1 MTTVEIYSRAG
12 AERAFAPK
20 GDVEVLKGR
29 LETLEGVPAVHGAI
43 TLRTG
48 EHAPAATRSGTLV
61 LREKAALGGGI
72 TVRAAAVGRAQAG
85 VGDPLTVSA
94 EPGDL
99 AVLIMA
105 GQLAADPTPS
115 PIPEGWTGTWQN
127 AIPGTNRSGYVAVR
141 KVTSATD
148 TRGVEWWVKTKAWT
162 ARQRAVLAVIGGVD
176 ADRAAAGPWSA
187 ALGAAPAGATA
198 RLLAS
203 AAHGT
208 KEGKMAAWTLDGGA
222 VVADGLADVSAVES
236 WSAVRAVLGEV
247 GKAPDDIG
255 ANPPAAWAQ
264 VGLVARA
271 AGGGGGDNLDGATVP
286 LWFGGEQT
294 RAGVSIMPYGAR
306 SASALKEAGAGR
318 KGIVVGHRGM
328 SEAGDVVEHTMAA
341 YTRAVECGVD
351 ALEISCHRTSDGVWL
366 ASHDSTLERLG
377 GPSTPIRDMTW
388 AQVLS
393 AFAGRPEAT
402 PVTLRD
408 YLAAYGATHVTIFD
422 PKTEMARSDEYLALL
437 RDYKDRVVVK
447 AFADSGWLFAKIKQ
461 AGWATWGYA
470 YARNRGQ
477 TWYADFVQ
485 GTNLDFLS
493 MEWDASDDVWSPLVA
508 TGKPVI
514 AHIPASVAQAA
525 EGARKGAAGC
535 ITSRADLVAGAKV

>member
-12 AERAFAPK
+12 AERAFATK
-20 GDVEVLKGR
+20 AGVEALKGR
-29 LETLEGVPAVHGAI
+29 LETLEGAPAVHGAI

-48 EHAPAATRSGTLV
+48 EHAPAATRSGTMV
-61 LREKAALGGGI
+61 LREKAALGGGVV
-72 TVRAAAVGRAQAG
+72 VRSSSVGRAQAG
-85 VGDPLTVSA
+85 VGDPLTAAS

-115 PIPEGWTGTWQN
+115 PVPEGWTGTWQPQ
-127 AIPGTNRSGYVAVR
+127 IGGTNRSGYVAVR
-141 KVTSATD
+141 KVTSPVD

-176 ADRAAAGPWSA
+176 ADRTTPGSWSA
-187 ALGAAPAGATA
+187 ALGPAPAGATA

-203 AAHGT
+203 VAHGT

-236 WSAVRAVLGEV
+236 WSAVRAVLGAA

-255 ANPPAAWAQ
+255 ANPPAAWAH
-264 VGLVARA
+264 VGLVAKA
-271 AGGGGGDNLDGATVP
+271 AGGGADNLDGATVP

-318 KGIVVGHRGM
+318 KNLVIGHRGM
-328 SEAGDVVEHTMAA
+328 SGAGDVVEHTMAA

-351 ALEISCHRTSDGVWL
+351 ALEISCHRTSDGVWM

-377 GPSTPIRDMTW
+377 GPSTPIKNMTW
-388 AQVLS
+388 AQVQA

-402 PVTLRD
+402 PVTLKD

-437 RDYKDRVVVK
+437 ASYKDRVVIK
-447 AFADSGWLFAKIKQ
+447 AFADSGWLFAKVKQ

-493 MEWDASDDVWSPLVA
+493 MEWDAADDVWSPLVA

-535 ITSRADLVAGAKV
+535 ITSRADLVAGVKV

>member
-1 MTTVEIYSRAG
+1 MTAYEVYSRGG
-12 AERAFAPK
+12 ADRRFALRTETDAIRGLLPALT
-20 GDVEVLKGR
+20 GTGTVL
-29 LETLEGVPAVHGAI
+29 

-48 EHAPAATRSGTLV
+48 EHAPASTRSGTMV
-61 LREKAALGGGI
+61 LRERAALEGGVV
-72 TVRAAAVGRAQAG
+72 VRSTAVGRAQAG
-85 VGDPLTVSA
+85 VGDPLTAAA

-105 GQLAADPTPS
+105 AQLQADENPS
-115 PIPEGWTGTWQN
+115 PIPEGWTGTWQPQ
-127 AIPGTNRSGYVAVR
+127 IGGTNRSGYVATR
-141 KVTSATD
+141 KVTAATD

-162 ARQRAVLAVIGGVD
+162 ARQRAVLVILAGVD
-176 ADRAAAGPWSA
+176 ADRAAAGQWSA
-187 ALGAAPAGATA
+187 TLGAAPAGATA

-208 KEGKMAAWTLDGGA
+208 KDNKMAAWTLEGGA
-222 VVADGLADVSAVES
+222 VVADGLADVSTTES
-236 WSAVRAVLGEV
+236 WSAVRAVLGAAAT
-247 GKAPDDIG
+247 APDGAG

-264 VGLVARA
+264 VGLVAK
-271 AGGGGGDNLDGATVP
+271 AGGGAGENLNGATVP
-286 LWFGGEQT
+286 LWFGGEAT

-306 SASALKEAGAGR
+306 SASALKER

-366 ASHDSTLERLG
+366 ASHDSTLARLG

-388 AQVLS
+388 AQVQA
-393 AFAGRPEAT
+393 AFVGRPEAA
-402 PVTLRD
+402 PVTLKD

-437 RDYKDRVVVK
+437 KDYKDRVVVK
-447 AFADSGWLFAKIKQ
+447 AFADASWLFAKVKQ

-477 TWYADFVQ
+477 TWYPDFVQ

-535 ITSRADLVAGAKV
+535 ITSRADLVAGLKV

>member
-1 MTTVEIYSRAG
+1 MTAYRVYSRDG
-12 AERAFAPK
+12 ADRRFAP
-20 GDVEVLKGR
+20 R
-29 LETLEGVPAVHGAI
+29 AETDAIRGLLPALTGTGTVI

-48 EHAPAATRSGTLV
+48 EHTPAGTRPGTMV
-61 LREKAALGGGI
+61 LRERAALEGGVV
-72 TVRAAAVGRAQAG
+72 VRDSAVGRAQAG
-85 VGDPLTVSA
+85 VGDPLTA
-94 EPGDL
+94 TAQPGDL

-105 GQLAADPTPS
+105 AQLQADENPS
-115 PIPEGWTGTWQN
+115 PIPSGWTGTWQN
-127 AIPGTNRSGYVAVR
+127 TIPATNRSGYVAVK
-141 KVTSATD
+141 KVTAATD
-148 TRGVEWWVKTKAWT
+148 TRGVEWWVRTKAWT
-162 ARQRAVLAVIGGVD
+162 ARQRAVLVVLTGVD
-176 ADRAAAGPWSA
+176 ADQIAVGQWRATVAAAIP
-187 ALGAAPAGATA
+187 APSTA

-208 KEGKMAAWTLDGGA
+208 KGNKMAAWTMDGGA
-222 VVADGLADVSAVES
+222 VVADGLADVSTTES
-236 WSAVRAVLGEV
+236 WSAVRVVLGAADR
-247 GKAPDDIG
+247 APDG
-255 ANPPAAWAQ
+255 AAANPPAAWAQ
-264 VGLVARA
+264 VGLVAA
-271 AGGGGGDNLDGATVP
+271 AGGGEGALDGTTVP
-286 LWFGGEQT
+286 LWFGGEKT

-306 SASALKEAGAGR
+306 SVSALKER
-318 KGIVVGHRGM
+318 KTGIVVGHRGT
-328 SEAGDVVEHTMAA
+328 SGAGDVVEHTMAA

-351 ALEISCHRTSDGVWL
+351 ALEISCHRTSDGVWF

-388 AQVLS
+388 TQVQA

-402 PVTLRD
+402 PVTLKD
-408 YLAAYGATHVTIFD
+408 YLAAYGGTHVTIFD

-437 RDYKDRVVVK
+437 KDYKDRVVVK
-447 AFADSGWLFAKIKQ
+447 AFADAGWLFAKVKQ

-477 TWYADFVQ
+477 NWYPDFVQ

-525 EGARKGAAGC
+525 EGTRKGAAGC
-535 ITSRADLVAGAKV
+535 ITSRADLVAGLKV

>member
-1 MTTVEIYSRAG
+1 MTAYEVYSRAG
-12 AERAFAPK
+12 VDKRFA
-20 GDVEVLKGR
+20 LR
-29 LETLEGVPAVHGAI
+29 TETDAIRGLLPALTGTGTVI

-48 EHAPAATRSGTLV
+48 EHAPASTRSGTMV
-61 LREKAALGGGI
+61 LRERAALEGGVV
-72 TVRAAAVGRAQAG
+72 VRSSAVGRAQAG
-85 VGDPLTVSA
+85 VGDPLTAAA

-105 GQLAADPTPS
+105 AQLQADENPS
-115 PIPEGWTGTWQN
+115 PIPSGWTETWQPQ
-127 AIPGTNRSGYVAVR
+127 IGGTNRSGYVATR
-141 KVTSATD
+141 KVTGATD
-148 TRGVEWWVKTKAWT
+148 TRGVEWWVRTKAWT
-162 ARQRAVLAVIGGVD
+162 ARQRAVLVILAGVD
-176 ADRAAAGPWSA
+176 ADKAAAGAWSA

-198 RLLAS
+198 RLLVS

-208 KEGKMAAWTLDGGA
+208 KDNKMAAWTLEGGA
-222 VVADGLADVSAVES
+222 VVADGLADVSTTES
-236 WSAVRAVLGEV
+236 WSAVRVVLG
-247 GKAPDDIG
+247 GADRAPDGAG

-264 VGLVARA
+264 VGLVAK
-271 AGGGGGDNLDGATVP
+271 AGGGAGENLDGATVP
-286 LWFGGEQT
+286 LWFGGERT

-306 SASALKEAGAGR
+306 SVSALKEAGR
-318 KGIVVGHRGM
+318 KGIIVGHRGM

-366 ASHDSTLERLG
+366 ASHDSTLARLG
-377 GPSTPIRDMTW
+377 GPTTPIRDMTW
-388 AQVLS
+388 TQVRS
-393 AFAGRPEAT
+393 AFAGRPEAV
-402 PVTLRD
+402 PVTLKD
-408 YLAAYGATHVTIFD
+408 YLATYGNTHVTIFD

-437 RDYKDRVVVK
+437 KDYKDRVVIK
-447 AFADSGWLFAKIKQ
+447 AFADASWLFAKVKQ

-477 TWYADFVQ
+477 TWYPDFVQ
-485 GTNLDFLS
+485 ATNLDFLS

-535 ITSRADLVAGAKV
+535 ITSRADLVAGLKV

>member
-1 MTTVEIYSRAG
+1 MTAYEVYSRGG
-12 AERAFAPK
+12 ADRRFA
-20 GDVEVLKGR
+20 LR
-29 LETLEGVPAVHGAI
+29 TETDAIRGLLPALTGTGTVI

-48 EHAPAATRSGTLV
+48 EHAPAGARSGTMV
-61 LREKAALGGGI
+61 LRERAALEGGVV
-72 TVRAAAVGRAQAG
+72 VRSSAVGRAQAG
-85 VGDPLTVSA
+85 VGDPLTATS

-105 GQLAADPTPS
+105 AQLQADPTPS
-115 PIPEGWTGTWQN
+115 PIPEGWTGTWQPQ
-127 AIPGTNRSGYVAVR
+127 IGGTNRSGYVATR
-141 KVTSATD
+141 KVTAATD

-162 ARQRAVLAVIGGVD
+162 ARQRAVLVVLAGVD
-176 ADRAAAGPWSA
+176 ADRAAAGQWSA

-198 RLLAS
+198 RLLVS

-208 KEGKMAAWTLDGGA
+208 KDNRMAAWTLEGGA
-222 VVADGLADVSAVES
+222 VVADGLADVSTMES
-236 WSAVRAVLGEV
+236 WSAVRVVLG
-247 GKAPDDIG
+247 GADRAPDG
-255 ANPPAAWAQ
+255 AAANPPAAWAQ

-271 AGGGGGDNLDGATVP
+271 AGGGEDLDGTTVP

-306 SASALKEAGAGR
+306 STSALKER

-351 ALEISCHRTSDGVWL
+351 ALEISCHRTSDGVWF

-388 AQVLS
+388 AQVQA
-393 AFAGRPEAT
+393 AFAARPEAV
-402 PVTLRD
+402 PVTLKD
-408 YLAAYGATHVTIFD
+408 YLATYGATHVTIFD

-437 RDYKDRVVVK
+437 APYKDRVVVK
-447 AFADSGWLFAKIKQ
+447 AFADAGWLFAKVKQ

-477 TWYADFVQ
+477 TWYADFVTA
-485 GTNLDFLS
+485 TNLDFLS
-493 MEWDASDDVWSPLVA
+493 MEWDASDDVWEPLVA

-514 AHIPASVAQAA
+514 AHIPATAAQAA

-535 ITSRADLVAGAKV
+535 ITSRADLVAGLKV

>member
-1 MTTVEIYSRAG
+1 MTTFSVYSRDG
-12 AERAFAPK
+12 ANRRFALRTET
-20 GDVEVLKGR
+20 DALRR
-29 LETLEGVPAVHGAI
+29 LLPALTGTGTVI

-48 EHAPAATRSGTLV
+48 EHAPAGARSGTMV
-61 LREKAALGGGI
+61 LRERAALEGG
-72 TVRAAAVGRAQAG
+72 VVARSSAVGRAQAG
-85 VGDPLTVSA
+85 VGDPLTAAA

-105 GQLAADPTPS
+105 AQLQADPTPS
-115 PIPEGWTGTWQN
+115 PIPEGWTGTWQPQ
-127 AIPGTNRSGYVAVR
+127 IGGTNRSGYVATR
-141 KVTSATD
+141 KVTAATD

-162 ARQRAVLAVIGGVD
+162 ARQRAVLIILAGVD
-176 ADRAAAGPWSA
+176 AERAAVGQWSA

-198 RLLAS
+198 RLLVS

-208 KEGKMAAWTLDGGA
+208 KDNKMAAWTLEGGA
-222 VVADGLADVSAVES
+222 VVADGLADVSTTES
-236 WSAVRAVLGEV
+236 WSAVRVVLG
-247 GKAPDDIG
+247 GADRAPDG
-255 ANPPAAWAQ
+255 AAVNPPAAWAQ
-264 VGLVARA
+264 VGLVAAA
-271 AGGGGGDNLDGATVP
+271 AGGGGEALDGTTVP

-306 SASALKEAGAGR
+306 SASALKEAGR

-328 SEAGDVVEHTMAA
+328 SGAGDVVEHTMAA

-366 ASHDSTLERLG
+366 ASHDSTLARLG

-388 AQVLS
+388 AQVQA
-393 AFAGRPEAT
+393 AFAGRPSAL
-402 PVTLRD
+402 PVTLKD
-408 YLAAYGATHVTIFD
+408 YLAAYGGTHVTIFD

-437 RDYKDRVVVK
+437 APYKDRVIIK
-447 AFADSGWLFAKIKQ
+447 AFADASWLFAKIKQ

-477 TWYADFVQ
+477 NWYPDFVQ

-493 MEWDASDDVWSPLVA
+493 MEWDALDDVWSPLVA

-514 AHIPASVAQAA
+514 AHIPATAAQAA
-525 EGARKGAAGC
+525 EGTRKGAAGC
-535 ITSRADLVAGAKV
+535 ITSRADLVAGLKV

>member
-1 MTTVEIYSRAG
+1 MTAYEVYSRAG
-12 AERAFAPK
+12 VDKRFA
-20 GDVEVLKGR
+20 LR
-29 LETLEGVPAVHGAI
+29 TETDAIRGLLPALTGTGTVI

-48 EHAPAATRSGTLV
+48 EHAPAGTRSGTMV
-61 LREKAALGGGI
+61 LRERAALEGGVV
-72 TVRAAAVGRAQAG
+72 VRSSAVGRAQAG
-85 VGDPLTVSA
+85 VGDPLTAAA

-105 GQLAADPTPS
+105 AQLQADENPS
-115 PIPEGWTGTWQN
+115 PIPSGWTETWQPQ
-127 AIPGTNRSGYVAVR
+127 IGGTNRSGYVATR
-141 KVTSATD
+141 KVTGATD

-162 ARQRAVLAVIGGVD
+162 ARQRAVLVVLTGVD
-176 ADRAAAGPWSA
+176 ADKAAAGAWSA

-198 RLLAS
+198 RLLVS

-208 KEGKMAAWTLDGGA
+208 KDNKMAAWTLEGGA
-222 VVADGLADVSAVES
+222 VVADGLADVSTTES
-236 WSAVRAVLGEV
+236 WSAVRVVLG
-247 GKAPDDIG
+247 GADRAPDG
-255 ANPPAAWAQ
+255 AGSNPPAAWAQ
-264 VGLVARA
+264 VGLVAK
-271 AGGGGGDNLDGATVP
+271 AGGGAGENLDGATVP
-286 LWFGGEQT
+286 LWFGGERT

-306 SASALKEAGAGR
+306 SVSALKEAGR
-318 KGIVVGHRGM
+318 KGIIVGHRGM

-366 ASHDSTLERLG
+366 ASHDSTLARLG

-388 AQVLS
+388 TQVRS

-402 PVTLRD
+402 PVTLKD

-437 RDYKDRVVVK
+437 APYKDRVVVK
-447 AFADSGWLFAKIKQ
+447 AFADASWLFAKVKQ

-477 TWYADFVQ
+477 TWYPDFAA
-485 GTNLDFLS
+485 GMNLDFLS

-535 ITSRADLVAGAKV
+535 ITSRADLVAGLKV

>member
-1 MTTVEIYSRAG
+1 MTAYEVYSRGG
-12 AERAFAPK
+12 ADRRFALRTETDAIRGLLPALT
-20 GDVEVLKGR
+20 GTGTVL
-29 LETLEGVPAVHGAI
+29 

-48 EHAPAATRSGTLV
+48 EHAPASTRSGTMV
-61 LREKAALGGGI
+61 LRERAALEGGVV
-72 TVRAAAVGRAQAG
+72 VRSTAVGRAQAG
-85 VGDPLTVSA
+85 VGDPLTAAA

-105 GQLAADPTPS
+105 AQLQADPTPS
-115 PIPEGWTGTWQN
+115 PVPEGWTGTWQN
-127 AIPGTNRSGYVAVR
+127 AIPGTNRSGYVATR
-141 KVTSATD
+141 KVTSPVD

-162 ARQRAVLAVIGGVD
+162 ARQRAVLVILAGVD
-176 ADRAAAGPWSA
+176 ADKAVAGAWSA

-208 KEGKMAAWTLDGGA
+208 KDNKMAAWTLEGGA
-222 VVADGLADVSAVES
+222 VVADGLADVSTTES
-236 WSAVRAVLGEV
+236 WSAVRVVLG
-247 GKAPDDIG
+247 GADRAPDG
-255 ANPPAAWAQ
+255 AGVNPPAAWAQ
-264 VGLVARA
+264 VGLVAK
-271 AGGGGGDNLDGATVP
+271 AGGGAGENLDGATVP
-286 LWFGGEQT
+286 LWFGGEAT

-318 KGIVVGHRGM
+318 KNLVVGHRGM
-328 SEAGDVVEHTMAA
+328 SKAGDVVEHTMAA

-366 ASHDSTLERLG
+366 ASHDSTLARLG
-377 GPSTPIRDMTW
+377 GPSTPIRDTTW
-388 AQVLS
+388 AQVQA
-393 AFAGRPEAT
+393 AFAGRPEAL
-402 PVTLRD
+402 PVTLKD

-422 PKTEMARSDEYLALL
+422 PKMEMARSDEYLALL
-437 RDYKDRVVVK
+437 KDYKDRVVVK
-447 AFADSGWLFAKIKQ
+447 AFADASWLFAKVKQ

-477 TWYADFVQ
+477 NWYPDFVQ

-525 EGARKGAAGC
+525 EGTRKGAAGC
-535 ITSRADLVAGAKV
+535 ITSRADLVAGLKV

>member
-1 MTTVEIYSRAG
+1 MTAYEVYSRAG
-12 AERAFAPK
+12 VDKRFALRAETDAIR
-20 GDVEVLKGR
+20 GL
-29 LETLEGVPAVHGAI
+29 LPALTGTGTVI

-48 EHAPAATRSGTLV
+48 EHAPASTRSGTMV
-61 LREKAALGGGI
+61 LRERAALEGGVV
-72 TVRAAAVGRAQAG
+72 VRSSAVGRAQAG
-85 VGDPLTVSA
+85 VGDPLTAAA

-105 GQLAADPTPS
+105 AQLQADENPS

-127 AIPGTNRSGYVAVR
+127 AIPGTNRSGYVAVK
-141 KVTSATD
+141 KVTSPVD

-162 ARQRAVLAVIGGVD
+162 ARQRAVLVILAGVD
-176 ADRAAAGPWSA
+176 ADRAAVGQWSA
-187 ALGAAPAGATA
+187 TVAATIPPPSTA

-208 KEGKMAAWTLDGGA
+208 KDNKMAAWTLEGGA
-222 VVADGLADVSAVES
+222 VVTDGLADVSTTES
-236 WSAVRAVLGEV
+236 WSAVRAVLG
-247 GKAPDDIG
+247 GADKPPDGAG

-264 VGLVARA
+264 VGLVAKA
-271 AGGGGGDNLDGATVP
+271 AGGAAENLDGATVP
-286 LWFGGEQT
+286 LWFGGEKT

-306 SASALKEAGAGR
+306 SASALKER

-366 ASHDSTLERLG
+366 ASHDSTLARLG
-377 GPSTPIRDMTW
+377 GPTTPIRDMTW
-388 AQVLS
+388 AQVQS
-393 AFAGRPEAT
+393 AFAGRPEALT
-402 PVTLRD
+402 VTLKD
-408 YLAAYGATHVTIFD
+408 YLAAYGNTHVTIFD

-437 RDYKDRVVVK
+437 APYKDRVVVK
-447 AFADSGWLFAKIKQ
+447 AFADASWLFAKVKQ

-477 TWYADFVQ
+477 NWYPDFVQ

-493 MEWDASDDVWSPLVA
+493 MEWDASDDVWAPLVA

-525 EGARKGAAGC
+525 EGTRKGAAGC
-535 ITSRADLVAGAKV
+535 ITSRADLVAGLKV

>member
-1 MTTVEIYSRAG
+1 MTTIQVYSKAG
-12 AERAFAPK
+12 ADRRFTPRA
-20 GDVEVLKGR
+20 
-29 LETLEGVPAVHGAI
+29 ETDAIRDLLPALTGTGTVI

-61 LREKAALGGGI
+61 LREKAALGTGI
-72 TVRAAAVGRAQAG
+72 TVRSSAVGRAQAG
-85 VGDPLTVSA
+85 VGDPLTATSQ
-94 EPGDL
+94 PGDL

-105 GQLAADPTPS
+105 AQLQADENPS
-115 PIPEGWTGTWQN
+115 PIPSGWTGTWQPQIGG
-127 AIPGTNRSGYVAVR
+127 ANRSGYVAVR
-141 KVTSATD
+141 KVTSPVD
-148 TRGVEWWVKTKAWT
+148 TRGVEWWVKTRAWT

-176 ADRAAAGPWSA
+176 ADRAAVGQWSA

-198 RLLAS
+198 RLLVS

-208 KEGKMAAWTLDGGA
+208 KDNKMAAWTLEGGA
-222 VVADGLADVSAVES
+222 VVTDGLADVSTTES
-236 WSAVRAVLGEV
+236 WSAVRVALGAAAT
-247 GKAPDDIG
+247 APDGAG

-264 VGLVARA
+264 VGLVAK
-271 AGGGGGDNLDGATVP
+271 AGGGAGENLNGATVP

-306 SASALKEAGAGR
+306 SASALKGR
-318 KGIVVGHRGM
+318 KGVVVGHRGM
-328 SEAGDVVEHTMAA
+328 SGAGDVVEHTMAA

-366 ASHDSTLERLG
+366 ASHDSTLARLG

-393 AFAGRPEAT
+393 AFAARPEAT
-402 PVTLRD
+402 PVTLKD
-408 YLAAYGATHVTIFD
+408 YLATYGATHVTIFD

-437 RDYKDRVVVK
+437 APYKDRVIIK
-447 AFADSGWLFAKIKQ
+447 AFADSGWLFAKVKQ

-477 TWYADFVQ
+477 TWYPDFVK

-493 MEWDASDDVWSPLVA
+493 MEWDAADDVWAPLVA

-535 ITSRADLVAGAKV
+535 ITSRADLVAGLKV

>member
-1 MTTVEIYSRAG
+1 MTAYEVYSRGG
-12 AERAFAPK
+12 ADRRFALRIETDAIRGLLPALT
-20 GDVEVLKGR
+20 GTGTVL
-29 LETLEGVPAVHGAI
+29 

-48 EHAPAATRSGTLV
+48 EHAPASTRSGTMV
-61 LREKAALGGGI
+61 LRERAALEGGVV
-72 TVRAAAVGRAQAG
+72 VRSTAVGRAQAG
-85 VGDPLTVSA
+85 VGDPLTAAA

-105 GQLAADPTPS
+105 AQLQADPTPS
-115 PIPEGWTGTWQN
+115 PVPEGWTGTWQN
-127 AIPGTNRSGYVAVR
+127 AIPGTNRSGYVATR
-141 KVTSATD
+141 KATSPVD

-162 ARQRAVLAVIGGVD
+162 ARQRAVLVILAGVD
-176 ADRAAAGPWSA
+176 ADKAVAGAWSA

-208 KEGKMAAWTLDGGA
+208 KDNKMAAWTLEGGA
-222 VVADGLADVSAVES
+222 VVTDGLADVSTTES
-236 WSAVRAVLGEV
+236 WSAVRAVLGAAAT
-247 GKAPDDIG
+247 APDGAG

-264 VGLVARA
+264 VGLVAKA
-271 AGGGGGDNLDGATVP
+271 AGGAGENLDGATVP
-286 LWFGGEQT
+286 LWFGGEAT

-306 SASALKEAGAGR
+306 SASALKER

-388 AQVLS
+388 TQVQA

-402 PVTLRD
+402 PVTLKD
-408 YLAAYGATHVTIFD
+408 YLAAYGGTHVTIFD
-422 PKTEMARSDEYLALL
+422 PKTDMARSDEYLALL
-437 RDYKDRVVVK
+437 KDYKDRVVVK
-447 AFADSGWLFAKIKQ
+447 AFADAGWLFAKVKQ

-477 TWYADFVQ
+477 NWYPDFVQ

-525 EGARKGAAGC
+525 EGTRKGAAGC
-535 ITSRADLVAGAKV
+535 ITSRADLVAGLKV

>member
-1 MTTVEIYSRAG
+1 MTAYEVYSRPG
-12 AERAFAPK
+12 ADRRFA
-20 GDVEVLKGR
+20 LR
-29 LETLEGVPAVHGAI
+29 TETDAIRGLLPALTGTGTVI

-48 EHAPAATRSGTLV
+48 EHAPAGARSGTMV
-61 LREKAALGGGI
+61 LRERAALEGGVV
-72 TVRAAAVGRAQAG
+72 VRSSAVGRAQAG
-85 VGDPLTVSA
+85 VGDPLTAAA

-105 GQLAADPTPS
+105 AQLQADPTPS
-115 PIPEGWTGTWQN
+115 PIPEGWTGTWQPQ
-127 AIPGTNRSGYVAVR
+127 IGGTNRSGYVATR
-141 KVTSATD
+141 KVTGATD

-162 ARQRAVLAVIGGVD
+162 ARQRAVLVVLAGVD
-176 ADRAAAGPWSA
+176 ADRAAVGQWSA

-198 RLLAS
+198 RLLVS

-208 KEGKMAAWTLDGGA
+208 KDNRMAAWTLEGG
-222 VVADGLADVSAVES
+222 VIVADGLADVSTTES
-236 WSAVRAVLGEV
+236 WSAVRVVLGAADQ
-247 GKAPDDIG
+247 APDGAG

-264 VGLVARA
+264 VGLVAK
-271 AGGGGGDNLDGATVP
+271 AGGGAGENLDGATVP

-306 SASALKEAGAGR
+306 SASALKER
-318 KGIVVGHRGM
+318 KSGVVVGHRGM

-351 ALEISCHRTSDGVWL
+351 ALEISCHRTSDGVWF

-388 AQVLS
+388 AQVQA

-402 PVTLRD
+402 PVTLKD

-437 RDYKDRVVVK
+437 APYKDRVVIK
-447 AFADSGWLFAKIKQ
+447 AFADSGWLFAKVKQ
-461 AGWATWGYA
+461 AGWTTWGYA

-477 TWYADFVQ
+477 NWYPDFVQ

-493 MEWDASDDVWSPLVA
+493 MEWDAADDVWSPLVA

-525 EGARKGAAGC
+525 EGTRKGAAGC
-535 ITSRADLVAGAKV
+535 ITSRADLVAGLKV

>member
-1 MTTVEIYSRAG
+1 MTTYDVYTKAG
-12 AERAFAPK
+12 VDKRFA
-20 GDVEVLKGR
+20 LR
-29 LETLEGVPAVHGAI
+29 TETDAIRGLLPALTGTGTVI

-48 EHAPAATRSGTLV
+48 EHAPASTRSGTMV
-61 LREKAALGGGI
+61 LRERAALEGGVV
-72 TVRAAAVGRAQAG
+72 VRSSAVGRAQAG
-85 VGDPLTVSA
+85 VGDPLTAAV

-105 GQLAADPTPS
+105 AQLQADENPS
-115 PIPEGWTGTWQN
+115 PIPEGWTGTWQPQ
-127 AIPGTNRSGYVAVR
+127 IGGTNRSGYVATR
-141 KVTSATD
+141 KVTGATD

-162 ARQRAVLAVIGGVD
+162 ARQRAVLVVLAGVD
-176 ADRAAAGPWSA
+176 AERAAVGQWSA

-203 AAHGT
+203 VAHGT
-208 KEGKMAAWTLDGGA
+208 KDNKMAAWTLEGGA
-222 VVADGLADVSAVES
+222 VVTDGLADVSTTES
-236 WSAVRAVLGEV
+236 WSAVRVALGAAAT
-247 GKAPDDIG
+247 APDGAG

-271 AGGGGGDNLDGATVP
+271 AGGGGADNLDGTTVP

-306 SASALKEAGAGR
+306 SASALKER
-318 KGIVVGHRGM
+318 KSGVVVGHRGM
-328 SEAGDVVEHTMAA
+328 SGAGDVVEHTMAA

-366 ASHDSTLERLG
+366 ASHDSTLARLG

-393 AFAGRPEAT
+393 AFAARPEAT
-402 PVTLRD
+402 PVTLKD
-408 YLAAYGATHVTIFD
+408 YLATYGATHVTIFD

-437 RDYKDRVVVK
+437 APYKDRVIIK
-447 AFADSGWLFAKIKQ
+447 AFADAGWLFAKVKQ

-477 TWYADFVQ
+477 TWYPDFVQ

-535 ITSRADLVAGAKV
+535 ITSRADLVAGLKV

>member
-1 MTTVEIYSRAG
+1 MTAYEVYSRGG
-12 AERAFAPK
+12 ADRRFA
-20 GDVEVLKGR
+20 LR
-29 LETLEGVPAVHGAI
+29 TETDAIRGLLPALTGTGTVI

-48 EHAPAATRSGTLV
+48 EHAPAGTRSGTMV
-61 LREKAALGGGI
+61 LRERAALEGGVV
-72 TVRAAAVGRAQAG
+72 VRSSAVGRAQAG
-85 VGDPLTVSA
+85 VGDPLTAAA

-105 GQLAADPTPS
+105 AQLQADPTPS

-141 KVTSATD
+141 KVTSPVD

-162 ARQRAVLAVIGGVD
+162 ARQRAVLVILAGAD
-176 ADRAAAGPWSA
+176 ADRAVTGAWSA

-208 KEGKMAAWTLDGGA
+208 KDNKMAAWTLEGGA
-222 VVADGLADVSAVES
+222 VVADGLADVSTTES
-236 WSAVRAVLGEV
+236 WSAVRAVLGAAAT
-247 GKAPDDIG
+247 APDGAG

-264 VGLVARA
+264 VGLVAK
-271 AGGGGGDNLDGATVP
+271 AGGGAGENLDGATVP

-294 RAGVSIMPYGAR
+294 RAGVSIMPYGAL
-306 SASALKEAGAGR
+306 SASALKER
-318 KGIVVGHRGM
+318 KSGVVVGHRGM
-328 SEAGDVVEHTMAA
+328 SGAGDVVEHTMAA

-366 ASHDSTLERLG
+366 ASHDSTLARLG

-388 AQVLS
+388 AQVQA

-402 PVTLRD
+402 PVTLKG
-408 YLAAYGATHVTIFD
+408 YLATYGATHVTIFD

-437 RDYKDRVVVK
+437 APYKDRVVVK
-447 AFADSGWLFAKIKQ
+447 AFADASWLFAKVKQ

-485 GTNLDFLS
+485 ATNLDFLS
-493 MEWDASDDVWSPLVA
+493 MEWDASDDVWAPLVA

-525 EGARKGAAGC
+525 EGTRKGAAGC
-535 ITSRADLVAGAKV
+535 ITSRADLVAGLKV

>member
-1 MTTVEIYSRAG
+1 MTAYEVYSRGG
-12 AERAFAPK
+12 ADRRFALRTETDAIRGLLPALT
-20 GDVEVLKGR
+20 GTGTVL
-29 LETLEGVPAVHGAI
+29 

-48 EHAPAATRSGTLV
+48 EHAPASTRSGTMV
-61 LREKAALGGGI
+61 LRERAALEGGVV
-72 TVRAAAVGRAQAG
+72 VRSTAVGRAQAG
-85 VGDPLTVSA
+85 VGDPLTAAA

-105 GQLAADPTPS
+105 AQLQADPTPS
-115 PIPEGWTGTWQN
+115 PVPEGWTGTWQN
-127 AIPGTNRSGYVAVR
+127 AIPGTNRSGYVATR
-141 KVTSATD
+141 KVTSPVD

-162 ARQRAVLAVIGGVD
+162 ARQRAVLVILAGVD
-176 ADRAAAGPWSA
+176 ADKAVAGAWSA

-198 RLLAS
+198 RLLVS

-208 KEGKMAAWTLDGGA
+208 KDNKMAAWTLEGG
-222 VVADGLADVSAVES
+222 VIVADGLADVSTTES
-236 WSAVRAVLGEV
+236 WSAVRVVLGAADQ
-247 GKAPDDIG
+247 APDGAG

-264 VGLVARA
+264 VGLVAK
-271 AGGGGGDNLDGATVP
+271 AGGGAGENLDGATVP

-318 KGIVVGHRGM
+318 KNLVVGHRGM

-366 ASHDSTLERLG
+366 ASHDSTLARLG

-388 AQVLS
+388 AQVQA
-393 AFAGRPEAT
+393 AFAGRPEAL
-402 PVTLRD
+402 PVALKD

-437 RDYKDRVVVK
+437 KDYKDRVVVK
-447 AFADSGWLFAKIKQ
+447 AFADASWLFAKVKQ

-477 TWYADFVQ
+477 NWYPDFVQ

-525 EGARKGAAGC
+525 EGTRKGAAGC
-535 ITSRADLVAGAKV
+535 ITSRADLVAGLKV

>member
-1 MTTVEIYSRAG
+1 MTAYEVYSRPG
-12 AERAFAPK
+12 ADRRFA
-20 GDVEVLKGR
+20 LR
-29 LETLEGVPAVHGAI
+29 TETDAIRGLLPALTGTGTVI

-61 LREKAALGGGI
+61 LREKAALGTGI
-72 TVRAAAVGRAQAG
+72 VVRASATGRAQAG
-85 VGDPLTVSA
+85 VGDPLTAAA

-105 GQLAADPTPS
+105 AQLQADENPS
-115 PIPEGWTGTWQN
+115 PIPSGWTGTWQN
-127 AIPGTNRSGYVAVR
+127 AIPGTNRSGYVAVK
-141 KVTSATD
+141 KVTSPVD

-176 ADRAAAGPWSA
+176 ADRAAAGSWSA

-198 RLLAS
+198 RLLVS

-208 KEGKMAAWTLDGGA
+208 KDNKMAAWTLEGGA
-222 VVADGLADVSAVES
+222 VVADGLADVSTTES
-236 WSAVRAVLGEV
+236 WSAVRAVLGAAATV
-247 GKAPDDIG
+247 PDGAG

-264 VGLVARA
+264 VGLVAKA
-271 AGGGGGDNLDGATVP
+271 AGGAGENLDGATVP
-286 LWFGGEQT
+286 LWFGGEAT

-306 SASALKEAGAGR
+306 SASALKER

-341 YTRAVECGVD
+341 YTRAAECGVD

-366 ASHDSTLERLG
+366 ASHDSTLARLG
-377 GPSTPIRDMTW
+377 GPSTPIRDMTR
-388 AQVLS
+388 AQVQA
-393 AFAGRPEAT
+393 AFVGRPEAT
-402 PVTLRD
+402 PVTLKD
-408 YLAAYGATHVTIFD
+408 YLTAYGNTHVTIFD

-437 RDYKDRVVVK
+437 APYKDRVIIK
-447 AFADSGWLFAKIKQ
+447 AFADASWLFAKVKQ

-485 GTNLDFLS
+485 ATNLDFLS
-493 MEWDASDDVWSPLVA
+493 MEWDASDDVWAPLVA

-525 EGARKGAAGC
+525 EGTRKGAAGC
-535 ITSRADLVAGAKV
+535 ITSRADLVAGLKV

>member
-1 MTTVEIYSRAG
+1 MTAYKVYSRSG
-12 AERAFAPK
+12 ADKRFTPRAETDA
-20 GDVEVLKGR
+20 LKS
-29 LETLEGVPAVHGAI
+29 LLPALTGTGTVI

-48 EHAPAATRSGTLV
+48 EHAPAGTRSGTMV
-61 LREKAALGGGI
+61 LRERAALQGGI
-72 TVRAAAVGRAQAG
+72 VVRDSAVGRAQAG
-85 VGDPLTVSA
+85 VGDPLTATSQ
-94 EPGDL
+94 PGDV

-105 GQLAADPTPS
+105 AQLQADENPS
-115 PIPEGWTGTWQN
+115 PIPSGWTGTWQN
-127 AIPGTNRSGYVAVR
+127 TIPATNRSGYVATR
-141 KVTSATD
+141 KVTAATD

-162 ARQRAVLAVIGGVD
+162 ARQRAVLVVLAGGGIN
-176 ADRAAAGPWSA
+176 ADQIVVGQWRATVAATIP
-187 ALGAAPAGATA
+187 APSTA

-208 KEGKMAAWTLDGGA
+208 KDNKMAAWTMDGGA
-222 VVADGLADVSAVES
+222 VVADGLADVSTTES
-236 WSAVRAVLGEV
+236 WSAVRVVLG
-247 GKAPDDIG
+247 AADRPPDG
-255 ANPPAAWAQ
+255 AAANPPAAWAQ
-264 VGLVARA
+264 VGLAAKA
-271 AGGGGGDNLDGATVP
+271 AGGGEDLDGVTVP
-286 LWFGGEQT
+286 LWFGSEQT
-294 RAGVSIMPYGAR
+294 RAGVSIMPHGAR
-306 SASALKEAGAGR
+306 SASALKER

-328 SEAGDVVEHTMAA
+328 SGAGDVVEHTMAA

-388 AQVLS
+388 AQVQA
-393 AFAGRPEAT
+393 AFAGRPEAL
-402 PVTLRD
+402 PVTLKD
-408 YLAAYGATHVTIFD
+408 YLATYGGTHVTIFD

-437 RDYKDRVVVK
+437 KDYKDRVVIK
-447 AFADSGWLFAKIKQ
+447 AFADAGWLFAKVKQ

-477 TWYADFVQ
+477 TWYPDFVQ
-485 GTNLDFLS
+485 ATNLDFLS
-493 MEWDASDDVWSPLVA
+493 MEWDASDDVWAPLVA

>member
-1 MTTVEIYSRAG
+1 MTAYEVYSRPG
-12 AERAFAPK
+12 ADRRFA
-20 GDVEVLKGR
+20 LR
-29 LETLEGVPAVHGAI
+29 TETDAIRGLLPALTGTGTVI

-48 EHAPAATRSGTLV
+48 EHAPAGTRSGTMV
-61 LREKAALGGGI
+61 LRERAALGDGI
-72 TVRAAAVGRAQAG
+72 VVRSSAVGRAQAG
-85 VGDPLTVSA
+85 VGDPLTAAA

-105 GQLAADPTPS
+105 AQLQADPTPS
-115 PIPEGWTGTWQN
+115 PVPEGWTGTWQN
-127 AIPGTNRSGYVAVR
+127 AIPGTNRSGYVATR
-141 KVTSATD
+141 KVTSPVD

-162 ARQRAVLAVIGGVD
+162 ARQRAVLVILAGVD
-176 ADRAAAGPWSA
+176 ADKAVAGAWSA
-187 ALGAAPAGATA
+187 ALGAALAGATA

-208 KEGKMAAWTLDGGA
+208 KDAKMAAWTLEGGA
-222 VVADGLADVSAVES
+222 VVADGLADVSTTES
-236 WSAVRAVLGEV
+236 WSAVRAVLG
-247 GKAPDDIG
+247 GADRPPDDIG

-264 VGLVARA
+264 VSLVAG
-271 AGGGGGDNLDGATVP
+271 AGGGGALDGATVP
-286 LWFGGEQT
+286 LWFGGEAT

-306 SASALKEAGAGR
+306 SVSELRER

-351 ALEISCHRTSDGVWL
+351 ALEISCHRTSDGVWF

-388 AQVLS
+388 AQVRA

-402 PVTLRD
+402 PVTLKD

-437 RDYKDRVVVK
+437 APYKDRVVIK
-447 AFADSGWLFAKIKQ
+447 AFADSGWLFAKVRQ
-461 AGWATWGYA
+461 AGWTTWGYA

-477 TWYADFVQ
+477 NWYPDFVQ

-493 MEWDASDDVWSPLVA
+493 MEWDAADDVWSPLVA

-525 EGARKGAAGC
+525 EGTRKGAAGC
-535 ITSRADLVAGAKV
+535 ITSRADLVAGLKV

>member
-1 MTTVEIYSRAG
+1 MTAYEVYSRPG
-12 AERAFAPK
+12 ADRRFA
-20 GDVEVLKGR
+20 LR
-29 LETLEGVPAVHGAI
+29 TETDAIKSLLPALTGTGTVI

-48 EHAPAATRSGTLV
+48 EHAPAGTRSGTMV
-61 LREKAALGGGI
+61 LRERAALGDGI
-72 TVRAAAVGRAQAG
+72 VVRSSALGRAQAG
-85 VGDPLTVSA
+85 VGDPLTAAA

-105 GQLAADPTPS
+105 AQLRADENPS
-115 PIPEGWTGTWQN
+115 PIPSGWAGAWQN
-127 AIPGTNRSGYVAVR
+127 AIPGTNRSGYVATR
-141 KVTSATD
+141 KVTGATD

-162 ARQRAVLAVIGGVD
+162 ARQRAVLVILAGVD
-176 ADRAAAGPWSA
+176 ADRAAVGQWSA

-208 KEGKMAAWTLDGGA
+208 KDNKMAPWTLEGGA
-222 VVADGLADVSAVES
+222 VVADGLADVSTTES
-236 WSAVRAVLGEV
+236 WSAVRVVLG
-247 GKAPDDIG
+247 AADRPPDGAG

-264 VGLVARA
+264 VGLVAK
-271 AGGGGGDNLDGATVP
+271 AGGGAGENLDGATVP

-306 SASALKEAGAGR
+306 SASALKER

-366 ASHDSTLERLG
+366 ASHDSTLARLG

-402 PVTLRD
+402 PVTLKD

-437 RDYKDRVVVK
+437 KDYKDRVVVK
-447 AFADSGWLFAKIKQ
+447 AFADAGWLFAKVRQ

-477 TWYADFVQ
+477 NWYPDFVQ

-508 TGKPVI
+508 TSKPVI

-535 ITSRADLVAGAKV
+535 ITSRADLVAGLKV

>member
-1 MTTVEIYSRAG
+1 MTAYEVYSRAG
-12 AERAFAPK
+12 VDKRFA
-20 GDVEVLKGR
+20 LR
-29 LETLEGVPAVHGAI
+29 TETDAIRGLLPALTGTGTVI
-43 TLRTG
+43 TLSTG
-48 EHAPAATRSGTLV
+48 EHAPAGTRSGTMV
-61 LREKAALGGGI
+61 LRERAALEGGVV
-72 TVRAAAVGRAQAG
+72 VRSSAVGRAQAG
-85 VGDPLTVSA
+85 VGDPLTAAA

-105 GQLAADPTPS
+105 AQLQADPTPS
-115 PIPEGWTGTWQN
+115 PVPEGWTGAWQN
-127 AIPGTNRSGYVAVR
+127 AIPGTNRSGYVATR
-141 KVTSATD
+141 KVTGATD
-148 TRGVEWWVKTKAWT
+148 TRGVEWWVRTKAWT
-162 ARQRAVLAVIGGVD
+162 ARQRAALVILAGVD
-176 ADRAAAGPWSA
+176 ADKAAAGPWSA
-187 ALGAAPAGATA
+187 ALGAAPAGSTA

-208 KEGKMAAWTLDGGA
+208 KDNKMAAWTLEGGA
-222 VVADGLADVSAVES
+222 VVADGLADVSTTES
-236 WSAVRAVLGEV
+236 WSAMRAVLGAAAT
-247 GKAPDDIG
+247 APDGAG
-255 ANPPAAWAQ
+255 ANPPTAWAQ
-264 VGLVARA
+264 VGLVAK
-271 AGGGGGDNLDGATVP
+271 AGGGAGENLDGATVP

-306 SASALKEAGAGR
+306 SASALKER
-318 KGIVVGHRGM
+318 KSGVVVGHRGM
-328 SEAGDVVEHTMAA
+328 SGAGDVVEHTMAA

-366 ASHDSTLERLG
+366 ASHDSTLARLG

-388 AQVLS
+388 AQVQA

-402 PVTLRD
+402 PVTLKD
-408 YLAAYGATHVTIFD
+408 YLATYGATHVTIFD

-437 RDYKDRVVVK
+437 APYKDRVIIK
-447 AFADSGWLFAKIKQ
+447 AFADAGWLFAKVKQ

-477 TWYADFVQ
+477 TWYPDFVQ
-485 GTNLDFLS
+485 GANLDFLS
-493 MEWDASDDVWSPLVA
+493 MEWDASDDVWTPLVA

-535 ITSRADLVAGAKV
+535 ITSRADLVAGLKV